1 MHFLPPSVAVRLKGQ
16 TCLAVQRRFPFFG
29 LRKAS
34 DLPKGLSKSATLS
47 VAPFLRTS
55 LGALLVALSYY
66 AGSELGFFLKP
77 AHTEIA
83 TFWPPSA
90 ILLAAF
96 LLAPTRMWWVFLLMV
111 LPAHLLVQL
120 QDDTSLLT
128 ALGWFIA
135 NTCGAL
141 LGAACIRRFKKEET
155 LFDSLEGIIIFLTF
169 GVLLPDLVKSFLSA
183 LATLQTGRESNY
195 WMLWTTRLS
204 SNFISNLILVPTIV
218 IFWRNAI
225 SWLRSAKLARH
236 FEAGALAVAIV
247 GVSFLIFSGE
257 NQAGSIPTALYA
269 LLPLLFWA
277 AVRFGLGGLS
287 ASLLG
292 VAAVSIWFAIHG
304 RGPVGPSAT
313 LHDVLVQRI
322 VSIHSLLIVSG
333 LPLMLVAALIAERR
347 CSGETL
353 RKTRGKLIYAQEQE
367 CHRIARE
374 LQEDITQR
382 LTLVCASVDELRA
395 ASNAAATQPL
405 NRLHNRISDAFNAT
419 LHLSNAIHPFMVEY
433 LGLAR
438 ALIKLCR
445 DTGTKSGLTIN
456 CSVEELLPDLPA
468 DVSHRLFRVAQEA
481 LQNIIQSS
489 DAKTVAVELKVG
501 GGRMLLRIA
510 DDGIGV
516 SSQRGQSTG
525 LAYMREQTLSLGGAF
540 NLMSTPGRGMV
551 IEVSVPIKAIT

>member
-1 MHFLPPSVAVRLKGQ
+1 MLGRAATFH
-16 TCLAVQRRFPFFG
+16 FFG

-55 LGALLVALSYY
+55 LTALLVALSYY

-83 TFWPPSA
+83 TLWPPSA

-96 LLAPTRMWWVFLLMV
+96 LLAPTRTWWVFLLAV

-141 LGAACIRRFKKEET
+141 LGAACIRRSKKEKT
-155 LFDSLEGIIIFLTF
+155 LFDSLQGIIIFLTF

-225 SWLRSAKLARH
+225 SWLRSANLARH
-236 FEAGALAVAIV
+236 FEAGALTVAIV

-257 NQAGSIPTALYA
+257 NQAGSIPAVLYA
-269 LLPLLFWA
+269 PLPLLFWA

-292 VAAVSIWFAIHG
+292 VASVSIWFAIHG
-304 RGPVGPSAT
+304 RGPVGPPAAV
-313 LHDVLVQRI
+313 HDMLVQHMLVQRML
-322 VSIHSLLIVSG
+322 SIHSLLIVSG
-333 LPLMLVAALIAERR
+333 LPLMFVAALIAERR

-353 RKTRGKLIYAQEQE
+353 RNTRGKLIYAQEHE
-367 CHRIARE
+367 RHRIARE

-382 LTLVCASVDELRA
+382 LTLMCVSVDELGA
-395 ASNAAATQPL
+395 ASNTTATQPL
-405 NRLHNRISDAFNAT
+405 NRLHNRISDALNAT
-419 LHLSNAIHPFMVEY
+419 VHLSNTIHPFTVEY

-438 ALIKLCR
+438 ALKKLCR
-445 DTGTKSGLTIN
+445 DTGAESGLTIN
-456 CSVEELLPDLPA
+456 CSVEELPRDLPA

-489 DAKTVAVELKVG
+489 DAETAAVELRVG

-510 DDGIGV
+510 DDGIGI
-516 SSQRGQSTG
+516 SSQRGESTG
-525 LAYMREQTLSLGGAF
+525 VAYMRERTLSLGGTF
-540 NLMSTPGRGMV
+540 NLMSAPGRGMV
-551 IEVSVPIKAIT
+551 IEASVPIKALT

>member
-1 MHFLPPSVAVRLKGQ
+1 MLGRAA
-16 TCLAVQRRFPFFG
+16 TFPFFG

-55 LGALLVALSYY
+55 LSALLVALSYY

-141 LGAACIRRFKKEET
+141 LGAACIRRFRKEKT
-155 LFDSLEGIIIFLTF
+155 LFDSLEGIVIFLTF

-204 SNFISNLILVPTIV
+204 SNVISNLILVPTIV

-247 GVSFLIFSGE
+247 GVSFLIFSGG
-257 NQAGSIPTALYA
+257 NQAGSIPVALYA
-269 LLPLLFWA
+269 PLPLLFWA

-287 ASLLG
+287 ASLLT
-292 VAAVSIWFAIHG
+292 VALVSIWFTIHG
-304 RGPVGPSAT
+304 RRPVGPSAT
-313 LHDVLVQRI
+313 VHDMLVQRML
-322 VSIHSLLIVSG
+322 SIHSLLIVSG
-333 LPLMLVAALIAERR
+333 LPLMFVAALIAERR

-353 RKTRGKLIYAQEQE
+353 RNTRGKLIYAQEHE
-367 CHRIARE
+367 RHRIARE

-382 LTLVCASVDELRA
+382 LTLMCVSVDELGA
-395 ASNAAATQPL
+395 ASNTTATRPL
-405 NRLHNRISDAFNAT
+405 NRLHNRISDALNAT
-419 LHLSNAIHPFMVEY
+419 VHLSNTIHPFTVEY

-438 ALIKLCR
+438 ALKKLCR
-445 DTGTKSGLTIN
+445 DTGAESGLAIN
-456 CSVEELLPDLPA
+456 CSVEELPRDLPA

-489 DAKTVAVELKVG
+489 DAKTAAVELRVG
-501 GGRMLLRIA
+501 GGRMVLRIA

-516 SSQRGQSTG
+516 SSQRGESTE

-540 NLMSTPGRGMV
+540 NLISAPGRGTV
-551 IEVSVPIKAIT
+551 IEASVPIKALT

>member
-1 MHFLPPSVAVRLKGQ
+1 MLGRAA
-16 TCLAVQRRFPFFG
+16 TFPFFG

-47 VAPFLRTS
+47 AAPFLRTS
-55 LGALLVALSYY
+55 LIALLVALSYY

-83 TFWPPSA
+83 TLWPPSA

-120 QDDTSLLT
+120 RDDTSLVT

-135 NTCGAL
+135 NTCGAF
-141 LGAACIRRFKKEET
+141 LGAACIRRFKKEKT

-169 GVLLPDLVKSFLSA
+169 GVLLPPLVKSFLSA

-204 SNFISNLILVPTIV
+204 SNVISNLILVPTIV

-247 GVSFLIFSGE
+247 VVSFLIFSRE
-257 NQAGSIPTALYA
+257 NQAGSIPAVLYA
-269 LLPLLFWA
+269 PLPLLFWA
-277 AVRFGLGGLS
+277 AARFGLGGLS

-292 VAAVSIWFAIHG
+292 VASVSIWFAIHG
-304 RGPVGPSAT
+304 RGPIGPSAT
-313 LHDVLVQRI
+313 IHDMLVPRI
-322 VSIHSLLIVSG
+322 LSIHSVLIVSG
-333 LPLMLVAALIAERR
+333 LPLMLMAALIAERR

-353 RKTRGKLIYAQEQE
+353 RNTRGRLIDAQEQE

-374 LQEDITQR
+374 LQENITQR
-382 LTLVCASVDELRA
+382 LTLMCVSVDELRA
-395 ASNAAATQPL
+395 ASNTTATQPL
-405 NRLHNRISDAFNAT
+405 NGLHNRISDTFNTT
-419 LHLSNAIHPFMVEY
+419 LRLSNTIHPFMVEY

-445 DTGTKSGLTIN
+445 DTGAESGLTIN
-456 CSVEELLPDLPA
+456 CSVEGLPPDLPP

-481 LQNIIQSS
+481 LRYIIQSS
-489 DAKTVAVELKVG
+489 DAKTAAVELRVG

-510 DDGIGV
+510 DDGIGI
-516 SSQRGQSTG
+516 SSQRGESTG
-525 LAYMREQTLSLGGAF
+525 VAYMREQTLSLGGTF
-540 NLMSTPGRGMV
+540 NLMSAPDRGMV
-551 IEVSVPIKAIT
+551 IEASVPIKPLT